1 MYGGASELTPAPII
15 SSAAAAFLVSVEA
28 VAAIYGTISTRLKRN
43 GCLLPAPGT
52 RDGRTLRLTPGISSA
67 SSLFVLLCLAARLA
81 AFRSRIAPFL
91 EKCLIFA
98 RKCEVLP
105 AVTTSQLQILSHKTL
120 FVLLFHCEPSKGIP
134 SGTMSDGSSM
144 DVHNPKKAKSKQ
156 CAQPDSSRTK
166 LPFLELQDA
175 DGKRAD
181 LETSSCPVDV
191 GIRRP
196 ERFQPASLWAL

>member
-1 MYGGASELTPAPII
+1 M
-15 SSAAAAFLVSVEA
+15 
-28 VAAIYGTISTRLKRN
+28 
-43 GCLLPAPGT
+43 LPAPGT

-67 SSLFVLLCLAARLA
+67 SSLFVLLCLATRLA

-120 FVLLFHCEPSKGIP
+120 FALLFHCEPSKCIP
-134 SGTMSDGSSM
+134 SGTMSDDSSM
-144 DVHNPKKAKSKQ
+144 MPTIPRGHVKA

-166 LPFLELQDA
+166 LPFLELRGA
-175 DGKRAD
+175 DGKSAGR
-181 LETSSCPVDV
+181 ETSFCPVD
-191 GIRRP
+191 IWFSRRG
-196 ERFQPASLWAL
+196 RFQPASL